1 MFGLGNPSQKYAYS
15 RHNVGFDTVD
25 GIAAFLHFKLRKR
38 CFRLYRQAVVSM
50 PSKVEATF
58 VQPLTYM
65 NRSGDISRF
74 FFPQPYSID
83 ELIVVCDNLDL
94 PPGMIR
100 IRKGG
105 STAGHNGLKSL
116 VASLGSGDFI
126 RVYVG
131 IGRPKPPITI
141 VDHVLGK
148 PKDPE
153 EAQALRS
160 GVALA
165 ADAVM
170 ALCDG
175 RPLDEVMRAYNRKNS
190 T

>member
-1 MFGLGNPSQKYAYS
+1 MFGLGNPGQKYTLS

-25 GIAAFLHFKLRKR
+25 RIAAFLHFKLRKR
-38 CFRLYRQAVVSM
+38 CFRLYRQTVHAM
-50 PSKVEATF
+50 PSGVEATF
-58 VQPLTYM
+58 VEPLTYM
-65 NRSGDISRF
+65 NRSGDVVGF
-74 FFPQPYSID
+74 FIPKPFSVD

-105 STAGHNGLKSL
+105 GTAGHNGLKSL
-116 VASLGSGDFI
+116 VATLGSGEFL

-131 IGRPKPPITI
+131 IGRPEPPTSI

-148 PKDPE
+148 PCDPQE
-153 EAQALRS
+153 SQALRS

-165 ADAVM
+165 AEAVM
-170 ALCDG
+170 ALCEG
-175 RPLDEVMRAYNRKNS
+175 RPLDEVMRAYNRKN
-190 T
+190 TT

>member
-1 MFGLGNPSQKYAYS
+1 MFGLGNPSRKYMLS
-15 RHNVGFDTVD
+15 RHNVGFDTID
-25 GIAAFLHFKLRKR
+25 GIAAFLQFKLRKR
-38 CFRLYRQAVVSM
+38 CFRLYRHAVVTM
-50 PSKVEATF
+50 PSGTEATF
-58 VQPLTYM
+58 VKPLTYM
-65 NRSGDISRF
+65 NRSGDIAHF
-74 FFPQPYSID
+74 FLPKPFSVD
-83 ELIVVCDNLDL
+83 DLIVVCDNLDL

-116 VASLGSGDFI
+116 VSSLDCGDFI

-131 IGRPKPPITI
+131 IGRPMQPITI

-148 PKDPE
+148 PSDPAE
-153 EAQALRS
+153 TLALRA

-165 ADAVM
+165 AEAVM

-175 RPLDEVMRAYNRKNS
+175 RSLDEVMRAYNRKN
-190 T
+190 TT

>member
-1 MFGLGNPSQKYAYS
+1 VFGLGNPGQKYTLS

-25 GIAAFLHFKLRKR
+25 GVAAFLHFKLRKR
-38 CFRLYRQAVVSM
+38 CFRLYRQAVVCMS
-50 PSKVEATF
+50 SGSEVTF
-58 VQPLTYM
+58 VEPLTYM
-65 NRSGDISRF
+65 NRSGDIARYF
-74 FFPQPYSID
+74 LPKPFTVD

-105 STAGHNGLKSL
+105 STAGNNGLKSL
-116 VASLGSGDFI
+116 VEALDCGDFI

-131 IGRPKPPITI
+131 IGRPTLPTTV
-141 VDHVLGK
+141 VDHVLGR
-148 PKDPE
+148 PTGLQE
-153 EAQALRS
+153 SQELQA

-165 ADAVM
+165 VDAVM

-190 T
+190 S